1 MLIDFDNKSLSWSLQ
16 ILIMIITVMIML
28 LQKLIKLMFRVSWFR
43 WEKYSDTKSIDD
55 FKKSI
60 DNFKKSI
67 DHSKKS
73 IDHWKKESIDHLKK
87 KVLIMTDL

>member
-1 MLIDFDNKSLSWSLQ
+1 
-16 ILIMIITVMIML
+16 ML
-28 LQKLIKLMFRVSWFR
+28 LQKLIKLCFRVSRFR

-60 DNFKKSI
+60 ENLKKYWSFKKKYWSF
-67 DHSKKS
+67 
-73 IDHWKKESIDHLKK
+73 KKESIDHLKK

>member
-1 MLIDFDNKSLSWSLQ
+1 
-16 ILIMIITVMIML
+16 
-28 LQKLIKLMFRVSWFR
+28 MFRVSWFR

-73 IDHWKKESIDHLKK
+73 IDHLKK